1 MTLRPQALGRAWG
14 PQRGGKW
21 WLRRRGFCREEK
33 TQAPEDFRGRVSNEK
48 EGCDRA
54 PGEGQAATGPGLSGV
69 RIKSHPRP
77 SGH

>member
-1 MTLRPQALGRAWG
+1 MVAAETGLLPGRENTGA
-14 PQRGGKW
+14 RGLSG
-21 WLRRRGFCREEK
+21 
-33 TQAPEDFRGRVSNEK
+33 AVSNEK